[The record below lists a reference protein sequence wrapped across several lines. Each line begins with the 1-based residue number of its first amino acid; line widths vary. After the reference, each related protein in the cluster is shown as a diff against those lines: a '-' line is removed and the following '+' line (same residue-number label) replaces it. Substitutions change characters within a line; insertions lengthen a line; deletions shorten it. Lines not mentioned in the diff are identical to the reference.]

1 MLEIVL
7 IEMIPELEVESL
19 VMSIK
24 PVGRVALER
33 LGADEASTSPAGE
46 GGAGRTEGTPILGRS
61 DLYSRHPT

>member
-33 LGADEASTSPAGE
+33 LVPTKLVTVQPGKEAPDVPRAPQS
-46 GGAGRTEGTPILGRS
+46 
-61 DLYSRHPT
+61 